1 MKAKPM
7 KTNPT
12 RSLSLWFALASA
24 LFVTACACLT
34 PASPETRVA
43 YARARTR
50 RAAAAVQ
57 EQAKP
62 TPEALPTVYGRAVY
76 DDTSRPVRRA
86 RVMLVSDVGART
98 DFNALTDGRGDFHIE
113 GVRAGSYFAFV
124 DVPGVLSPVGF
135 VSVGELRGGAHE
147 LGEARQFFDSVE
159 VAGKEDVRVTVHARR
174 GAVLGGK
181 VSYADGDPAVNVT
194 INLMRRGSD
203 GRLAKYLSGAGL
215 VSLSGLRTDDRGVFR
230 ITGLPP
236 GEYFVG
242 VTESVDHGD
251 SGVARSGGNDIAGM
265 LEGLMGQQLLMTFY
279 PSATNSKDA
288 SSVKVAAGEE
298 RGDIDVTIPE
308 RELRTLEGVVR
319 GRRDKQPVANARV
332 TILRKEDA
340 ASAAGREAA
349 YLSGGELS
357 QNVTTTDADGRW
369 RFREIPDGPYTLFI
383 RPPEEYESVEGATTN
398 RNAPIANANVTISST
413 SGNMNGAFNP
423 PRKKKGYA
431 PTRQEVEVSGDVSE
445 VEVEVSDGGRIS
457 GTITVEGGRPSQYS
471 YVNVMRAAEGAAESG
486 GMDVKSTTAYSG
498 RFSVEGLPAGRFFIQ
513 PNTYDDQGRVYVK
526 SITWNGKDLAREPLE
541 LGDGANADG
550 IEIVFSRN
558 PAILRV
564 RATLDGGKA
573 TASNAFVYLMPA
585 LGAPAAEPSAQQLFC
600 TTGSDGFCSIN
611 AAPGE
616 YVVVLMPQSGART
629 LVGEELRRRFNA
641 APRVSLRVG
650 ETKELEV
657 SVPEK

>member
-1 MKAKPM
+1 M

-12 RSLSLWFALASA
+12 RRSLPPWFALAPA
-24 LFVTACACLT
+24 VFVLACACLT

-50 RAAAAVQ
+50 RAAAVQ
-57 EQAKP
+57 EQATPKP
-62 TPEALPTVYGRAVY
+62 PPEALPTVYGRAVY

-98 DFNALTDGRGDFHIE
+98 DFNALTDARGDFHIE

-135 VSVGELRGGAHE
+135 VSVSELRGGAHD
-147 LGEARQFFDSVE
+147 LGEARKFFDGVE

-194 INLMRRGSD
+194 INLMRRGPD
-203 GRLAKYLSGAGL
+203 GRLAKYLSGASL

-251 SGVARSGGNDIAGM
+251 SGGARSSGNDIAGM

-288 SSVKVAAGEE
+288 SVVKVAAGEE

-308 RELRTLEGVVR
+308 RELRTLAGVVR
-319 GRRDKQPVANARV
+319 GRRDRQPVANARV
-332 TILRKEDA
+332 TILRKDDA

-349 YLSGGELS
+349 SLSGGELS
-357 QNVTTTDADGRW
+357 QNATTTDADGRW
-369 RFREIPDGPYTLFI
+369 QFREIPDGPYTLFV
-383 RPPEEYESVEGATTN
+383 RPPEEYESVEVAATMN
-398 RNAPIANANVTISST
+398 RNAPIANADVTIGNTT
-413 SGNMNGAFNP
+413 SNMNGAFNP
-423 PRKKKGYA
+423 PRKKRGYA

-457 GTITVEGGRPSQYS
+457 GTITVEGGTPSQYS
-471 YVNVMRAAEGAAESG
+471 YVNVMRVAEGAAESG

-498 RFSVEGLPAGRFFIQ
+498 RFSVEGLPAGKFFIQ
-513 PNTYDDQGRVYVK
+513 PNTYDDAGRIYVK

-573 TASNAFVYLMPA
+573 IAPNAFVFLMQA
-585 LGAPAAEPSAQQLFC
+585 LGAPDAAPSTQQLFC
-600 TTGSDGFCSIN
+600 TTGGDGFCSIN

-616 YVVVLMPQSGART
+616 YVVVVTAQRGARA
-629 LVGEELRRRFNA
+629 LAGEELRRRFNA

-650 ETKELEV
+650 ETKEFEV
-657 SVPEK
+657 TVPER